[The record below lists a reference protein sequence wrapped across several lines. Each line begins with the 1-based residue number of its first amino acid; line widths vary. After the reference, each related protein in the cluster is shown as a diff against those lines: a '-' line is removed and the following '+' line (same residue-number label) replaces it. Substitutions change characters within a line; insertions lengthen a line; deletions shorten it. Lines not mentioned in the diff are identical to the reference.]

1 MLKQEEQMSEKQSQN
16 TTYPKAGS
24 DQTSAQQAKKKYRKP
39 LLEKH
44 SDTQLWAFGTMGG

>member
-1 MLKQEEQMSEKQSQN
+1 MSEKQSQN

-24 DQTSAQQAKKKYRKP
+24 SQNPAQPSKKKYQKP